1 MASLLNV
8 DIFFISEYKMGGSKK
23 RKMKDDLVKI
33 DNFDKDQDLLKKYQ
47 KVSKALKVA
56 LNGKS

>member
-1 MASLLNV
+1 
-8 DIFFISEYKMGGSKK
+8 MGGSKK